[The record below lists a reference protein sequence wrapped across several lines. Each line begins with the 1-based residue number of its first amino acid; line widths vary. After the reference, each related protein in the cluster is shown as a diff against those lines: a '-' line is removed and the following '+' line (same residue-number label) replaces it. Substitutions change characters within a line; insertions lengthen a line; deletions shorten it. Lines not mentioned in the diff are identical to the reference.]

1 MTGLP
6 SLMARSAVPL
16 KLEKHSTQS
25 ASMAILATTNPTRGI
40 SSLECH
46 STLAATRLAF
56 LLQRGP
62 AFEACEK
69 AFDLGPRRAANR
81 SAQHMIDMLPQDVV
95 GSQANGIDIS
105 CIFQCLIKFRIYIG
119 CIRPKEPHNRPLCM
133 SHDHWLQERFP
144 AFTAMHV
151 FRSQSTG
158 VQNPKWIEDKI
169 GVIARTSKGTVPCTI
184 LLAAVGWAN

>member
-1 MTGLP
+1 MPFDLGNNP
-6 SLMARSAVPL
+6 S
-16 KLEKHSTQS
+16 
-25 ASMAILATTNPTRGI
+25 G
-40 SSLECH
+40 
-46 STLAATRLAF
+46 F